1 MWVKGPQVM
10 KGYYNRQKA
19 TDEVLIDGW
28 LATGDIATMDE
39 NGFFKIVDRKKDMIN
54 VSGFNVFPN
63 EIEEVLVM
71 HEGILEAAAVGT
83 SCDITGERV
92 KVYIVR
98 KDPNLTEQDVFD
110 HCNKMLTN
118 YKRPKVIE
126 FMNEL
131 PKSNVG
137 KVLRK
142 DLRNMA

>member
-1 MWVKGPQVM
+1 
-10 KGYYNRQKA
+10 
-19 TDEVLIDGW
+19 
-28 LATGDIATMDE
+28 
-39 NGFFKIVDRKKDMIN
+39 
-54 VSGFNVFPN
+54 
-63 EIEEVLVM
+63 
-71 HEGILEAAAVGT
+71 LEAAAVGV

-98 KDPNLTEQDVFD
+98 KDPTLTEQDIFD

-118 YKRPKVIE
+118 YKRPKIIE

-142 DLRNMA
+142 DLRNQSQA